1 MKKKLIATALA
12 LALTAGA
19 ALSGCTAQA
28 EQPKGE
34 SGGEKGAPSVVFVTG
49 QASDK
54 SLLESAANGLRMI
67 EEAYGC
73 KTKVIEFG
81 TDTTKMEPTLEDV
94 SDTEWDIVLVGTF
107 SSVEPLEK
115 VAANHPDQKYIIFD
129 TQMDYTDGKN
139 ANIYS
144 MDYKGNEGAF
154 LAGALAA
161 MVTSSDMPQAN
172 PEKKVG
178 WIGGV
183 DITLLND
190 FALGFIQGALYVDPE
205 VKIPVA
211 YVGTFDDA
219 AKGKEM
225 AKVLY
230 ESGCDIIY
238 NGAAQSGLGI
248 LDAAKEMQ
256 RYVIGTDSDQ
266 ALLFQDDPDKA
277 NMILTSQLK
286 RVDNTVKLAVERY
299 MDGTLQFGTGETFG
313 IKEGAI
319 GLADNEYYQA
329 NVPEAFRTRI
339 AELEQEILNGNIVV
353 DTAYGLSDSEIKGK
367 IEAVSP

>member
-28 EQPKGE
+28 EQPKE
-34 SGGEKGAPSVVFVTG
+34 EPGGEKGAPSVVFVTG

-144 MDYKGNEGAF
+144 M
-154 LAGALAA
+154 AA
-161 MVTSSDMPQAN
+161 RAPA
-172 PEKKVG
+172 
-178 WIGGV
+178 
-183 DITLLND
+183 
-190 FALGFIQGALYVDPE
+190 
-205 VKIPVA
+205 
-211 YVGTFDDA
+211 
-219 AKGKEM
+219 
-225 AKVLY
+225 
-230 ESGCDIIY
+230 
-238 NGAAQSGLGI
+238 
-248 LDAAKEMQ
+248 
-256 RYVIGTDSDQ
+256 R
-266 ALLFQDDPDKA
+266 KA
-277 NMILTSQLK
+277 PSLPL
-286 RVDNTVKLAVERY
+286 
-299 MDGTLQFGTGETFG
+299 
-313 IKEGAI
+313 
-319 GLADNEYYQA
+319 
-329 NVPEAFRTRI
+329 
-339 AELEQEILNGNIVV
+339 
-353 DTAYGLSDSEIKGK
+353 
-367 IEAVSP
+367 